1 MGWFARIIPTTTGKE
16 EPNEVV
22 CSRSHDIN
30 NSIMHTTRPLWNS
43 SSVTKWQISRF
54 QYTKPRCVWLEEV
67 MSEVIVISSTQFMV
81 SLQPKLLPN
90 DSARLSR
97 CFFVCH
103 VQPANCRAA
112 KPAGEF
118 VSTARGRKYFQKISK
133 KKKCTKYHESRSSS
147 KWTGKRNAMN

>member
-1 MGWFARIIPTTTGKE
+1 MLPIPRHQQFDHAYNAATLKFFKRYEMT
-16 EPNEVV
+16 NI
-22 CSRSHDIN
+22 S
-30 NSIMHTTRPLWNS
+30 L
-43 SSVTKWQISRF
+43 SVH
-54 QYTKPRCVWLEEV
+54 KPRSVWLEEV

-147 KWTGKRNAMN
+147 KWTGKRNSMS